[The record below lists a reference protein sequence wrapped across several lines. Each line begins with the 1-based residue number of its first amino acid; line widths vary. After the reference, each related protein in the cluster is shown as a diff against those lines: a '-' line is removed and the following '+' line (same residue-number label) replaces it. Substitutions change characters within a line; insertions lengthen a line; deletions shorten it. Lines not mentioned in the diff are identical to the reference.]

1 MEDRRDGIMII
12 VGKMKGYNGHSGVAI
27 ACNVSFS
34 FGDAKSNEDLT
45 LFALLYIYKLNSLDY
60 ALMYHQTTT

>member
-1 MEDRRDGIMII
+1 MVVIGKMEGYKGQSG
-12 VGKMKGYNGHSGVAI
+12 VGK

-45 LFALLYIYKLNSLDY
+45 LFTLLYLDY
-60 ALMYHQTTT
+60 ALMYHQSTI